1 MLQETSPVHGGR
13 FDHIGV
19 VVKSIAKAQQSM
31 ARTQGVREWTRPVRD
46 EVNGVDVI
54 FGRDAQGMV
63 YELVAPLDETSPVFG
78 ALRERKN
85 LLNHVA
91 YLVDDLAQ
99 SGALMMAAGGA
110 PTSEPKP
117 AIAYGGRK
125 IQLFVT
131 PLYLVVELIEA
142 PDHRHVFS

>member
-31 ARTQGVREWTRPVRD
+31 AMTLGVREWTRPVRD

-63 YELVAPLDETSPVFG
+63 YELVA
-78 ALRERKN
+78 RR
-85 LLNHVA
+85 
-91 YLVDDLAQ
+91 
-99 SGALMMAAGGA
+99 
-110 PTSEPKP
+110 TSEVGQ
-117 AIAYGGRK
+117 ARRRRVALG
-125 IQLFVT
+125 
-131 PLYLVVELIEA
+131 
-142 PDHRHVFS
+142 S